1 MVDFLLELNSEEIP
15 ARFLVEEVKLREPFA
30 VMLENVGLPDAP
42 FVTFD
47 APRRIA
53 FLVRN
58 LEPTLPERS
67 EEIRGPKTTAPADV
81 VAKFQARYDN
91 AAFSVAETPK
101 GAFHIATLTTPP
113 IPLAQALAPAI
124 ADFIMTY
131 PWPKSMTWGDTTLRW
146 VRPLRRIVA
155 MLDDQVLPGGGF
167 LGHGDHPAGYVTDTT
182 GPRILAYSNL
192 SLGRLG
198 LNGAPDVSVTP
209 ATYQGILKENGII
222 VDNQDRLRKMNEWA
236 CSLCEK
242 NRVPVPKGFPMDP
255 TNILLDMHVSKLVD
269 YPAPFI
275 GRIDA
280 EFMHLP
286 APIIKTVMAVH
297 QKYFATE
304 HTDGALAP
312 YFVGVANRVDPNVP
326 QGIVQGNERVLR
338 ARLSDAAFFW
348 ETDLKQPLESYN
360 EHLKTRTF
368 HAGLAALGLDAT
380 VYGKVQRM
388 QALAPVVAGLVQG
401 VDLPKLL
408 RAVTLSKADLATGMV
423 GEFPE
428 LQGQVGSFYAHHQGE
443 DPDIVNALA
452 TQYRLEH
459 YSTQLS
465 SRFWGDFPLAT
476 ALALVDRLDSLLSFF
491 AAGEKTTGSKDP
503 YGLRRL
509 AYGIVGLVVGNP
521 HIPSFDVASVKN
533 NAMMHHYPEAQKS
546 FSESV
551 FQDVQAFLLDK
562 TITVLTENADIPLDI
577 IRTVAPQGTSVDL
590 ALLAIKAKA
599 LADFPHRE
607 TLQATIIRLKGLCG
621 DDTAPVDA
629 ALLRDPLEQ
638 QVYHDMQALPP
649 KTFPVTKES
658 ETLNLQALVSLSPSV
673 NAMLDALRIN
683 DPEYGTNR
691 RALVQGL
698 LGRYTAF

>member
-15 ARFLVEEVKLREPFA
+15 ARFLVEDVRRNVLFGDFLAKFGFA
-30 VMLENVGLPDAP
+30 DAS
-42 FVTFD
+42 FVSFD

-53 FLVRN
+53 MWVSDL
-58 LEPTLPERS
+58 PATLPPRS

-81 VAKFQARYDN
+81 VAKFREKYAD
-91 AAFSVAETPK
+91 ATFSVTETPK

-155 MLDDQVLPGGGF
+155 MLDDQVLPGGVF

-182 GPRILAYSNL
+182 GPRILPYSNL

-198 LNGAPDVSVTP
+198 LNGAPDVPVTP
-209 ATYQGILKENGII
+209 LTYQDALRQHGII
-222 VDNQDRLRKMNEWA
+222 ASSRERRHHMISLVVNQCKQHRGIMFSPDTYLFMEVNG
-236 CSLCEK
+236 LI
-242 NRVPVPKGFPMDP
+242 D
-255 TNILLDMHVSKLVD
+255 H
-269 YPAPFI
+269 PAPFI
-275 GRIDA
+275 GQIDA

-326 QGIVQGNERVLR
+326 QGIIQGNERVLR

-388 QALAPVVAGLVQG
+388 LALVPVVAGLVQG

-443 DPDIVNALA
+443 DAEIVNALA

-562 TITVLTENADIPLDI
+562 TITFLTENADIPLDI

-621 DDTAPVDA
+621 DDTAPVDE
-629 ALLRDPLEQ
+629 ALLKDPLEK
-638 QVYHDMQALPP
+638 QVYQGMQSLPP
-649 KTFPVTKES
+649 ITLPVTKEA
-658 ETLNLQALVSLSPSV
+658 ETLRLQALVSLSPSV

-691 RALVQGL
+691 RALVRAL
-698 LGRYTAF
+698 LGRYTSF

>member
-15 ARFLVEEVKLREPFA
+15 ARFLVEDVRRDVLFRDFLAKFGFAEDSLRS
-30 VMLENVGLPDAP
+30 LRS
-42 FVTFD
+42 FD

-53 FLVRN
+53 FWVSDL
-58 LEPTLPERS
+58 PATLPPRS

-81 VAKFQARYDN
+81 VAKFQERY
-91 AAFSVAETPK
+91 AAATFSIAETPK
-101 GAFHIATLTTPP
+101 GTFHIATVTTPP

-124 ADFIMTY
+124 TDFIMTY

-155 MLDDQVLPGGGF
+155 MVDDQVLPGGLF
-167 LGHGDHPAGYVTDTT
+167 LGHGNNQPQYVTDTT
-182 GPRILAYSNL
+182 GPRILPYSNL

-198 LNGAPDVSVTP
+198 LNGAPDVPVTP
-209 ATYQGILKENGII
+209 ATYQHALENQGILAYSSDRYSQMVQKIVDLCKENH
-222 VDNQDRLRKMNEWA
+222 
-236 CSLCEK
+236 
-242 NRVPVPKGFPMDP
+242 VPLPEGFPMDP
-255 TNILLDMHVSKLVD
+255 MDILLDIHVSKLVD

-297 QKYFATE
+297 QKYFATQ
-304 HTDGALAP
+304 HSDGALAP
-312 YFVGVANRVDPNVP
+312 YFVGVANRVDPDVP
-326 QGIVQGNERVLR
+326 QGIIHGNERVLR

-360 EHLKTRTF
+360 DHLKARTF

-388 QALAPVVAGLVQG
+388 LALAPVVAGLVRG
-401 VDLPKLL
+401 VDLTKLL
-408 RAVTLSKADLATGMV
+408 RAVSLSKADLATGMV

-443 DPDIVNALA
+443 DAEIVAALRA
-452 TQYRLEH
+452 QYL
-459 YSTQLS
+459 
-465 SRFWGDFPLAT
+465 WGDAFPNTEALSL

-509 AYGIVGLVVGNP
+509 AYGVVGLVLDNP

-533 NAMMHHYPEAQKS
+533 IAVTHHYPEAQKP

-562 TITVLTENADIPLDI
+562 TITFLTENADIPLDI
-577 IRTVAPQGTSVDL
+577 IRTVAPQDTSQGTSVDF

-599 LADFPHRE
+599 LADFQHRE
-607 TLQATIIRLKGLCG
+607 TLQATLIRLKGLGG
-621 DDTAPVDA
+621 DETSPVDE
-629 ALLRDPLEQ
+629 ALLNDPLEK
-638 QVYHDMQALPP
+638 QVYQGMQSLPPLALP
-649 KTFPVTKES
+649 VTPEK
-658 ETLNLQALVSLSPSV
+658 ETLRLHALVTLSQSV

-683 DPEYGTNR
+683 DPVYGVNR
-691 RALVQGL
+691 RALVRAL
-698 LGRYTAF
+698 LGRYTS

>member
-15 ARFLVEEVKLREPFA
+15 ARFLVEDSRRDVLFRDFLAKFGFA
-30 VMLENVGLPDAP
+30 DAS
-42 FVTFD
+42 FRSFD

-53 FLVRN
+53 FWVSGL
-58 LEPTLPERS
+58 PATLPPRS

-81 VAKFQARYDN
+81 VAKFQERY
-91 AAFSVAETPK
+91 ATATFSIAETPK
-101 GAFHIATLTTPP
+101 GTFHIATVTTPP

-155 MLDDQVLPGGGF
+155 MVDDQVLPGGLF
-167 LGHGDHPAGYVTDTT
+167 LGHGNHAPQYVTDTT
-182 GPRILAYSNL
+182 GPRILPYSNL

-198 LNGAPDVSVTP
+198 LNGAPDVPVTP
-209 ATYQGILKENGII
+209 LTYQHALENQGILAYSSDRYSQMVQKI
-222 VDNQDRLRKMNEWA
+222 VD
-236 CSLCEK
+236 LCKK
-242 NRVPVPKGFPMDP
+242 NHVPLPEGFPMDP
-255 TNILLDMHVSKLVD
+255 ADIFLDIHVSKLVD

-297 QKYFATE
+297 QKYFATQ
-304 HTDGALAP
+304 HSDGALAP
-312 YFVGVANRVDPNVP
+312 YFVGVANRVDPDVP
-326 QGIVQGNERVLR
+326 QGIIHGNERVLR

-360 EHLKTRTF
+360 DHLKTRTF
-368 HAGLAALGLDAT
+368 HAGLGALGLDAT

-388 QALAPVVAGLVQG
+388 LALAPVVAGLVQG

-408 RAVTLSKADLATGMV
+408 RAVSLSKADLATGMV

-443 DPDIVNALA
+443 DADIVAALRA
-452 TQYRLEH
+452 QYL
-459 YSTQLS
+459 
-465 SRFWGDFPLAT
+465 WGDAFPNTEALSL

-509 AYGIVGLVVGNP
+509 AYGIVGLVLDNP
-521 HIPSFDVASVKN
+521 HIPSFDVDSVKN
-533 NAMMHHYPEAQKS
+533 IAVTHYYPEAHKP

-562 TITVLTENADIPLDI
+562 TITFLTENADIPVEI
-577 IRTVAPQGTSVDL
+577 IRTVVPQDTSQGTSVDL

-607 TLQATIIRLKGLCG
+607 TLQATLIRLKGLGG
-621 DDTAPVDA
+621 DETSPVDE
-629 ALLRDPLEQ
+629 ALLNDPLEK
-638 QVYHDMQALPP
+638 QVYQGMQSLPPLALP
-649 KTFPVTKES
+649 VTPEK
-658 ETLNLQALVSLSPSV
+658 ETLRLSALVTLSQSV

-683 DPEYGTNR
+683 DPVYGVNR
-691 RALVQGL
+691 RALVRAL
-698 LGRYTAF
+698 LGRYTS

>member
-15 ARFLVEEVKLREPFA
+15 ARFLVEDVRRNVLFGDFLAKFGFA
-30 VMLENVGLPDAP
+30 DAS
-42 FVTFD
+42 FVSFD

-53 FLVRN
+53 FWVSDL
-58 LEPTLPERS
+58 PATLPPRS

-81 VAKFQARYDN
+81 VAKFREKYAD
-91 AAFSVAETPK
+91 ATFSVTETPK

-155 MLDDQVLPGGGF
+155 MLDDQVLPGGVF

-182 GPRILAYSNL
+182 GPRILPYSNL

-198 LNGAPDVSVTP
+198 LNGAPDVPVTP
-209 ATYQGILKENGII
+209 LTYQDALRQHGII
-222 VDNQDRLRKMNEWA
+222 ASSRERRHHMISLVVNQCKQHRGIMFSPDTYLFMEVNG
-236 CSLCEK
+236 LI
-242 NRVPVPKGFPMDP
+242 D
-255 TNILLDMHVSKLVD
+255 H
-269 YPAPFI
+269 PAPFI
-275 GRIDA
+275 GQIDA

-297 QKYFATE
+297 QKYFATQ
-304 HTDGALAP
+304 HGDGALAP
-312 YFVGVANRVDPNVP
+312 YFVGVANRVDPDVP

-388 QALAPVVAGLVQG
+388 LALAPVVAGLVQG

-562 TITVLTENADIPLDI
+562 TITFLTENADIPLDI

-621 DDTAPVDA
+621 DDTAPVDE
-629 ALLRDPLEQ
+629 ALLKDPLEK
-638 QVYHDMQALPP
+638 QVYQGMQSLPP
-649 KTFPVTKES
+649 ITLPVTKEA
-658 ETLNLQALVSLSPSV
+658 ETLRLQALVSLSPSV

-691 RALVQGL
+691 RALVRAL
-698 LGRYTAF
+698 LGRYTSF

>member
-15 ARFLVEEVKLREPFA
+15 ARFLVEDVRRDVLFRDFLAKFGFA
-30 VMLENVGLPDAP
+30 DAS
-42 FVTFD
+42 FRSFD
-47 APRRIA
+47 APRRIG
-53 FLVRN
+53 FLVSG
-58 LEPTLPERS
+58 LPATLPARS

-81 VAKFQARYDN
+81 VAKFQERY
-91 AAFSVAETPK
+91 ATATFSIAETPK
-101 GAFHIATLTTPP
+101 GTFHIATVTTPP

-155 MLDDQVLPGGGF
+155 MLDDQVLPGGLF
-167 LGHGDHPAGYVTDTT
+167 LGHGNHAPQYVTDTT
-182 GPRILAYSNL
+182 GPRILPYSNL

-198 LNGAPDVSVTP
+198 LNGAPDVQVTP
-209 ATYQGILKENGII
+209 ATYHHALENQGIL
-222 VDNQDRLRKMNEWA
+222 VYDRHNQMVQKIFK
-236 CSLCEK
+236 LCKK
-242 NRVPVPKGFPMDP
+242 NHVPLPEGFPTDPMD
-255 TNILLDMHVSKLVD
+255 ILLDIHVSKLID

-297 QKYFATE
+297 QKYFATQ
-304 HTDGALAP
+304 HSDGALAP
-312 YFVGVANRVDPNVP
+312 YFVGVANRVDPDVP
-326 QGIVQGNERVLR
+326 QGIIHGNERVLR

-360 EHLKTRTF
+360 DHLKTRTF
-368 HAGLAALGLDAT
+368 HAGLGALGLDAT

-388 QALAPVVAGLVQG
+388 LALAPVVAGLVQG

-408 RAVTLSKADLATGMV
+408 RAVSLSKADLATGMV

-443 DPDIVNALA
+443 DADIVAALRA
-452 TQYRLEH
+452 QYL
-459 YSTQLS
+459 
-465 SRFWGDFPLAT
+465 WGDAFPNTEALSL

-509 AYGIVGLVVGNP
+509 AYGIVGLVLDNP

-533 NAMMHHYPEAQKS
+533 IAVTHYYPEAHKP

-562 TITVLTENADIPLDI
+562 TITFLTENADIPLDI
-577 IRTVAPQGTSVDL
+577 IRTVAPQDTSQGTSVDL

-607 TLQATIIRLKGLCG
+607 TLQATIIRLKGLGG
-621 DDTAPVDA
+621 DETSPVDE
-629 ALLRDPLEQ
+629 ALLNDPLEK
-638 QVYHDMQALPP
+638 QVYQGMQSLPPLALP
-649 KTFPVTKES
+649 VTPEK
-658 ETLNLQALVSLSPSV
+658 ETLRLSALVTLSQSV

-683 DPEYGTNR
+683 DPVYGVNR
-691 RALVQGL
+691 RALVRAL
-698 LGRYTAF
+698 LGRYTS

>member
-15 ARFLVEEVKLREPFA
+15 ARFILLGFEKYSESFTHWLEKAGIPFDK
-30 VMLENVGLPDAP
+30 EKIT
-42 FVTFD
+42 TFS

-53 FLVRN
+53 FLVSD
-58 LEPTLPERS
+58 LPATLPPRS

-81 VAKFQARYDN
+81 VAKFREKYAD
-91 AAFSVAETPK
+91 ATFSVTETPK

-155 MLDDQVLPGGGF
+155 MLDDQVLPGGLF

-182 GPRILAYSNL
+182 GPRILPYSNL

-198 LNGAPDVSVTP
+198 LNGAPDVPVTP
-209 ATYQGILKENGII
+209 LTYQDALRQHGII
-222 VDNQDRLRKMNEWA
+222 ASSSERNRDMISLVVNQCKQHRGIMFSPDTYLSMEVNG
-236 CSLCEK
+236 LI
-242 NRVPVPKGFPMDP
+242 D
-255 TNILLDMHVSKLVD
+255 H
-269 YPAPFI
+269 PAPFI
-275 GRIDA
+275 GQIDA

-312 YFVGVANRVDPNVP
+312 YFVGVANRVDPHVP
-326 QGIVQGNERVLR
+326 QVIIQGNERVLR

-388 QALAPVVAGLVQG
+388 LALAPVVAGLVQG

-428 LQGQVGSFYAHHQGE
+428 LQGQVGSFYAQHQGE
-443 DPDIVNALA
+443 DAEIVNALA

-521 HIPSFDVASVKN
+521 HIPSFDVAAVKTIAVN
-533 NAMMHHYPEAQKS
+533 HHYPESQKP
-546 FSESV
+546 FADAI

-562 TITVLTENADIPLDI
+562 TITFLTENADVPLEI
-577 IRTVAPQGTSVDL
+577 IRTIIPQDAPVDL

-599 LADFPHRE
+599 LAAFPHRE
-607 TLQATIIRLKGLCG
+607 TLQATITRLKGLCG

-638 QVYHDMQALPP
+638 QVYQGMQALPP

-658 ETLNLQALVSLSPSV
+658 ETVNLQALVMSLSPSV

-691 RALVQGL
+691 RALVRAL

>member
-15 ARFLVEEVKLREPFA
+15 ARFLVEDVRRDVLFRDFLVKFGFS
-30 VMLENVGLPDAP
+30 VDSSDASR
-42 FVTFD
+42 VSLVSFD

-53 FLVRN
+53 FWVSDL
-58 LEPTLPERS
+58 PATLPPRS

-81 VAKFQARYDN
+81 VAKFREKYAD
-91 AAFSVAETPK
+91 ATFSITETPK

-155 MLDDQVLPGGGF
+155 MLDDQVLPGGVF

-182 GPRILAYSNL
+182 GPRILPYSNL

-198 LNGAPDVSVTP
+198 LNGAPDVPVTP
-209 ATYQGILKENGII
+209 LTYQDALRQHGII
-222 VDNQDRLRKMNEWA
+222 ASNDERHRVMISLVVDQCKPHRGVMFSSDLYL
-236 CSLCEK
+236 SLEI
-242 NRVPVPKGFPMDP
+242 NGLID
-255 TNILLDMHVSKLVD
+255 H
-269 YPAPFI
+269 PAPFI
-275 GRIDA
+275 GQIDA

-326 QGIVQGNERVLR
+326 QGIIQGNERVLR

-388 QALAPVVAGLVQG
+388 QALAPVVAPLVQG

-428 LQGQVGSFYAHHQGE
+428 LQGQVGSFYAQHQGE
-443 DPDIVNALA
+443 DAEIVAALRA
-452 TQYRLEH
+452 QYL
-459 YSTQLS
+459 
-465 SRFWGDFPLAT
+465 WGDAFSNTEALSL

-533 NAMMHHYPEAQKS
+533 TATMHHYPEAQKS

-562 TITVLTENADIPLDI
+562 TITFLTENADIPLDI

-621 DDTAPVDA
+621 DDTAPVDE
-629 ALLRDPLEQ
+629 ALLKDPLEK
-638 QVYHDMQALPP
+638 QVYQGMQSLPP
-649 KTFPVTKES
+649 ITLPVTKEA
-658 ETLNLQALVSLSPSV
+658 ETLRLQALVSLSPSV

-683 DPEYGTNR
+683 DPEYGVNR
-691 RALVQGL
+691 RALVRAL
-698 LGRYTAF
+698 LGRYTSF

>member
-15 ARFLVEEVKLREPFA
+15 ARFLVEEVKLRESFA
-30 VMLENVGLPDAP
+30 AMLAKMGLPDDR
-42 FVTFD
+42 FLTFD

-53 FLVRN
+53 FWVSGL
-58 LEPTLPERS
+58 PATLPPRS

-81 VAKFQARYDN
+81 VAKFQERY
-91 AAFSVAETPK
+91 AAATFSIAETPK
-101 GAFHIATLTTPP
+101 GTFHIATVTTPP

-124 ADFIMTY
+124 TDFIMTY

-155 MLDDQVLPGGGF
+155 MLDDQVLPGGLF
-167 LGHGDHPAGYVTDTT
+167 LGHGNHAPQYVTDTT
-182 GPRILAYSNL
+182 GPRILPYSNL

-198 LNGAPDVSVTP
+198 LNGAPDVQVTP
-209 ATYQGILKENGII
+209 ATYQHALENQGILVYDRHNQMVQKIFKLCKENH
-222 VDNQDRLRKMNEWA
+222 
-236 CSLCEK
+236 
-242 NRVPVPKGFPMDP
+242 VPLPEGFPMDP
-255 TNILLDMHVSKLVD
+255 MDILLDIHVSKLVD

-297 QKYFATE
+297 QKYFATQ
-304 HTDGALAP
+304 HSDGALAP
-312 YFVGVANRVDPNVP
+312 YFVGVANRVDPDVP
-326 QGIVQGNERVLR
+326 QGIIHGNERVLR

-360 EHLKTRTF
+360 DHLKTRTF

-388 QALAPVVAGLVQG
+388 LALAPVVAGLVQG

-408 RAVTLSKADLATGMV
+408 RAVSLSKADLATGMV

-443 DPDIVNALA
+443 DADIVAALRA
-452 TQYRLEH
+452 QYL
-459 YSTQLS
+459 
-465 SRFWGDFPLAT
+465 WGDAFPNTEALSL

-509 AYGIVGLVVGNP
+509 AYGIVGLVLDNP
-521 HIPSFDVASVKN
+521 HIPSFDVDSVKN
-533 NAMMHHYPEAQKS
+533 IAVTHYYPEAHKP

-562 TITVLTENADIPLDI
+562 TITFLTENADIPLEI
-577 IRTVAPQGTSVDL
+577 IRTVVPQDTSQGTSVDL

-607 TLQATIIRLKGLCG
+607 TLQATIIRLKGLGG
-621 DDTAPVDA
+621 DETSPVDE
-629 ALLRDPLEQ
+629 ALLNDPLEK
-638 QVYHDMQALPP
+638 QVYQGMQSLPPLALP
-649 KTFPVTKES
+649 VTPEK
-658 ETLNLQALVSLSPSV
+658 ETLRLSALVTLSQSV

-683 DPEYGTNR
+683 DPVYGVNR
-691 RALVQGL
+691 RALVRAL
-698 LGRYTAF
+698 LGRYTS

>member
-15 ARFLVEEVKLREPFA
+15 ARFLVEDVRRDVLFRDFLA
-30 VMLENVGLPDAP
+30 NFGFSDAS
-42 FVTFD
+42 FVSFD

-53 FLVRN
+53 FWVSDL
-58 LEPTLPERS
+58 PATLPPRS

-81 VAKFQARYDN
+81 VAKFREKYADGT
-91 AAFSVAETPK
+91 FSVTETPK

-155 MLDDQVLPGGGF
+155 MLDDQVLPGGLF
-167 LGHGDHPAGYVTDTT
+167 LGHGDHPAGYVTDAT
-182 GPRILAYSNL
+182 GPRILPYSNL

-198 LNGAPDVSVTP
+198 LNGAPDVPVTP
-209 ATYQGILKENGII
+209 LTYRHVLENQGVLVEDRHNQMVQKI
-222 VDNQDRLRKMNEWA
+222 VA
-236 CSLCEK
+236 LCQK
-242 NRVPVPKGFPMDP
+242 NHVPLPEGFPMDP
-255 TNILLDMHVSKLVD
+255 TNILLDIHVSKLVD

-280 EFMHLP
+280 DFMHLP

-297 QKYFATE
+297 QKYFATQDG
-304 HTDGALAP
+304 DGALAP
-312 YFVGVANRVDPNVP
+312 YFVGVANRVDPDVP

-388 QALAPVVAGLVQG
+388 QALAPVVAGLVRG

-408 RAVTLSKADLATGMV
+408 RAVSLSKADLATGMV

-428 LQGQVGSFYAHHQGE
+428 LQGQVGSFYAQHQGE
-443 DPDIVNALA
+443 DAEIVAALRA
-452 TQYRLEH
+452 QYL
-459 YSTQLS
+459 
-465 SRFWGDFPLAT
+465 WGDAFSNTEALSL

-509 AYGIVGLVVGNP
+509 AYGIVGLVVGNR
-521 HIPSFDVASVKN
+521 HISSFDVASVKN
-533 NAMMHHYPEAQKS
+533 IAVTHHYPEAHKP
-546 FSESV
+546 FSDAV

-562 TITVLTENADIPLDI
+562 TITFLTENADIPLDI
-577 IRTVAPQGTSVDL
+577 IRTVAPQGASVDL

-621 DDTAPVDA
+621 DDTAPVDE
-629 ALLRDPLEQ
+629 ALLKDPLEK
-638 QVYHDMQALPP
+638 QVYQGMQSLPP
-649 KTFPVTKES
+649 ITLPVTKEA
-658 ETLNLQALVSLSPSV
+658 ETLRLQALVSLSPSV

-683 DPEYGTNR
+683 DPEYGVNR
-691 RALVQGL
+691 RALVRAL
-698 LGRYTAF
+698 LGRYTSF

>member
-15 ARFLVEEVKLREPFA
+15 ARFLVEDSRRDVLFRDFLAKFGFGEASFRS
-30 VMLENVGLPDAP
+30 
-42 FVTFD
+42 FD
-47 APRRIA
+47 APRRIG
-53 FLVRN
+53 FLVSG
-58 LEPTLPERS
+58 LLATLPGRS

-81 VAKFQARYDN
+81 VAKFQERY
-91 AAFSVAETPK
+91 ATATFSIAETPK
-101 GAFHIATLTTPP
+101 GTFHIATVTTPP

-155 MLDDQVLPGGGF
+155 MVDDQVLPGGLF
-167 LGHGDHPAGYVTDTT
+167 LGHGNHAPQYVTDTT
-182 GPRILAYSNL
+182 GPRILPYSNL

-198 LNGAPDVSVTP
+198 LNGAPDVPVTP
-209 ATYQGILKENGII
+209 LTYQDILRQHGIVASNDERHRVMISLV
-222 VDNQDRLRKMNEWA
+222 VDQCKQHRGVMFSSDIYL
-236 CSLCEK
+236 SLE
-242 NRVPVPKGFPMDP
+242 VTGLID
-255 TNILLDMHVSKLVD
+255 H
-269 YPAPFI
+269 PAPFI

-297 QKYFATE
+297 QKYFATQ
-304 HTDGALAP
+304 HSDGALAP

-326 QGIVQGNERVLR
+326 QGIIHGNERVLR

-360 EHLKTRTF
+360 DHLKTRTF
-368 HAGLAALGLDAT
+368 HAGLGALGLDAT

-388 QALAPVVAGLVQG
+388 LALAPVVAGLVQG

-408 RAVTLSKADLATGMV
+408 RAVSLSKADLATGMV

-443 DPDIVNALA
+443 DAEIVAALRA
-452 TQYRLEH
+452 QYL
-459 YSTQLS
+459 
-465 SRFWGDFPLAT
+465 WGDAFPNTEALSL

-509 AYGIVGLVVGNP
+509 AYGIVGLVLDNP

-533 NAMMHHYPEAQKS
+533 IAVTHYYPEAHKP

-562 TITVLTENADIPLDI
+562 TITFLTENADIPLDI
-577 IRTVAPQGTSVDL
+577 IRTVVPQDTSQGTSVDL

-607 TLQATIIRLKGLCG
+607 TLQATIIRLKGLGG
-621 DDTAPVDA
+621 DETSPVDE
-629 ALLRDPLEQ
+629 ALLNDPLEK
-638 QVYHDMQALPP
+638 QVYQGMQSLPPLALP
-649 KTFPVTKES
+649 VTPEK
-658 ETLNLQALVSLSPSV
+658 ETLRLHALVTLSQSV

-683 DPEYGTNR
+683 DPVYGVNR
-691 RALVQGL
+691 RALVRAL
-698 LGRYTAF
+698 LGRYTS

>member
-15 ARFLVEEVKLREPFA
+15 ARFLVEDVRRDVLFRDFLAKFGFA
-30 VMLENVGLPDAP
+30 DAS
-42 FVTFD
+42 FRSFD

-53 FLVRN
+53 FWVSGL
-58 LEPTLPERS
+58 PATLPPRS

-81 VAKFQARYDN
+81 VAKFQERY
-91 AAFSVAETPK
+91 AAATFSIAETPK
-101 GAFHIATLTTPP
+101 GTFHIATVTTPP

-155 MLDDQVLPGGGF
+155 MVDDQVLPGGLF
-167 LGHGDHPAGYVTDTT
+167 LGYGNHAPQYVTDTT
-182 GPRILAYSNL
+182 GPRILPYSNL

-198 LNGAPDVSVTP
+198 LNGAPDVQVTP
-209 ATYQGILKENGII
+209 ATYQHALHQHGII
-222 VDNQDRLRKMNEWA
+222 ASSGERHRLMM
-236 CSLCEK
+236 SLVRDQCK
-242 NRVPVPKGFPMDP
+242 KHKDVTFFPDLYLSLEV
-255 TNILLDMHVSKLVD
+255 NGLIDH
-269 YPAPFI
+269 PAPFI

-297 QKYFATE
+297 QKYFATQ
-304 HTDGALAP
+304 HSDGALAP
-312 YFVGVANRVDPNVP
+312 YFVGVANRVDPDVP
-326 QGIVQGNERVLR
+326 QGIIHGNERVLR

-360 EHLKTRTF
+360 DHLKARTF

-388 QALAPVVAGLVQG
+388 LALAPVVAGLVRG

-408 RAVTLSKADLATGMV
+408 RAVSLSKADLATGMV

-428 LQGQVGSFYAHHQGE
+428 LQGYVGSFYAQHQGE

-509 AYGIVGLVVGNP
+509 AYGIVGLVLDNP

-533 NAMMHHYPEAQKS
+533 IAVTHHYPEAHKP

-562 TITVLTENADIPLDI
+562 TITFLTENADIPVEI
-577 IRTVAPQGTSVDL
+577 IRTVVPQDTSQGTSVDL

-607 TLQATIIRLKGLCG
+607 TLQATIIRLKGLGG
-621 DDTAPVDA
+621 DETSPVDE
-629 ALLRDPLEQ
+629 ALLNDPLEK
-638 QVYHDMQALPP
+638 QVYQGIQSLPPLALP
-649 KTFPVTKES
+649 VTPEK
-658 ETLNLQALVSLSPSV
+658 ETLRLSALVTLSQSV

-683 DPEYGTNR
+683 DPVYGVNR
-691 RALVQGL
+691 RALVRAL
-698 LGRYTAF
+698 LGRYTS

>member
-30 VMLENVGLPDAP
+30 AMLEKVGLPDAP

-81 VAKFQARYDN
+81 VAKFREKYAD
-91 AAFSVAETPK
+91 AVFSITETPK

-155 MLDDQVLPGGGF
+155 MLDDQVLPGGVF
-167 LGHGDHPAGYVTDTT
+167 LGHGDHPPGYVTDTT
-182 GPRILAYSNL
+182 GPRILPYSNL

-198 LNGAPDVSVTP
+198 LNGAPDVPVTP

-222 VDNQDRLRKMNEWA
+222 VDNQERLSRMSKMA
-236 CSLCEK
+236 RSLCEK

-269 YPAPFI
+269 YSAPFI

-280 EFMHLP
+280 DFMHLP

-297 QKYFATE
+297 QKYFATQ
-304 HTDGALAP
+304 HGDGALAP

-326 QGIVQGNERVLR
+326 QGIIDGNERVLR

-428 LQGQVGSFYAHHQGE
+428 LQGQVGSFYAQHQGE
-443 DPDIVNALA
+443 DATIVAALRA
-452 TQYRLEH
+452 QYL
-459 YSTQLS
+459 
-465 SRFWGDFPLAT
+465 WGDAFPNTEALSL

-533 NAMMHHYPEAQKS
+533 NAMMHHYPESQKP
-546 FSESV
+546 FADAI

-562 TITVLTENADIPLDI
+562 TITFLTENADIPLDI

-599 LADFPHRE
+599 LAAFPHRE

-621 DDTAPVDA
+621 DDTAPVDE
-629 ALLRDPLEQ
+629 ALLKDPLEQ
-638 QVYHDMQALPP
+638 QVYQGMQSLPP
-649 KTFPVTKES
+649 KTFPVTQEA

-691 RALVQGL
+691 RALVRAL
-698 LGRYTAF
+698 LGRYTSF

>member
-15 ARFLVEEVKLREPFA
+15 ARFLVEEIKLREPFA
-30 VMLENVGLPDAP
+30 AMLAKIGLSDDR
-42 FVTFD
+42 FLTFD
-47 APRRIA
+47 APRRIG
-53 FLVRN
+53 FLVSG
-58 LEPTLPERS
+58 LDATLPARS

-81 VAKFQARYDN
+81 VAKFQERY
-91 AAFSVAETPK
+91 AAAKFSIAETPK
-101 GAFHIATLTTPP
+101 GTFHIATVTTPP

-131 PWPKSMTWGDTTLRW
+131 PWPKSMTWGDTMLRW

-155 MLDDQVLPGGGF
+155 MVDDQVLPGGLF
-167 LGHGDHPAGYVTDTT
+167 LGHGNHAPQYVTDTT
-182 GPRILAYSNL
+182 GPRILPYSNL

-198 LNGAPDVSVTP
+198 LNGAPDVPVTP
-209 ATYQGILKENGII
+209 LTYQGILKENGII

-255 TNILLDMHVSKLVD
+255 MDILLDMHVSKLVD

-297 QKYFATE
+297 QKYFATQ
-304 HTDGALAP
+304 HSDGALAP
-312 YFVGVANRVDPNVP
+312 YFVGVANRVDPDVP
-326 QGIVQGNERVLR
+326 QGIIHGNERVLR

-348 ETDLKQPLESYN
+348 ETDLKQPLASYN
-360 EHLKTRTF
+360 DHLKTRTF
-368 HAGLAALGLDAT
+368 HAGLGALGLDAT

-388 QALAPVVAGLVQG
+388 LALAPVVAGLVRG

-408 RAVTLSKADLATGMV
+408 RAVSLSKADLATGMV

-443 DPDIVNALA
+443 DADIVAALRA
-452 TQYRLEH
+452 QYL
-459 YSTQLS
+459 
-465 SRFWGDFPLAT
+465 WGDAFPNTEALSL

-509 AYGIVGLVVGNP
+509 AYGIVGLVLDNP
-521 HIPSFDVASVKN
+521 HIPSFDVDSVKN
-533 NAMMHHYPEAQKS
+533 IAVTHYYPEAHKP

-562 TITVLTENADIPLDI
+562 TITFLTENADIPLEI
-577 IRTVAPQGTSVDL
+577 IRTVVPQDTSQGTSMDL

-607 TLQATIIRLKGLCG
+607 TLQATIIRLKGLGG
-621 DDTAPVDA
+621 DETSPVDE
-629 ALLRDPLEQ
+629 ALLNDPLEK
-638 QVYHDMQALPP
+638 QVYQGMQSLPPLALP
-649 KTFPVTKES
+649 VTPEK
-658 ETLNLQALVSLSPSV
+658 ETLRLHALVTLSQSV

-683 DPEYGTNR
+683 DPVYGVNR
-691 RALVQGL
+691 RALVRAL
-698 LGRYTAF
+698 LGRYTS

>member
-30 VMLENVGLPDAP
+30 AMLEKVGLPDAP

-58 LEPTLPERS
+58 LEPTLPARS

-81 VAKFQARYDN
+81 VAKFREKYAD
-91 AAFSVAETPK
+91 ATFSVTETPK

-155 MLDDQVLPGGGF
+155 MLDDQVLPGGVF

-182 GPRILAYSNL
+182 GPRILPYSNL

-198 LNGAPDVSVTP
+198 LNGAPDVPVTP
-209 ATYQGILKENGII
+209 LTYQHALENQGVLVEGRHNQMVQKI
-222 VDNQDRLRKMNEWA
+222 VA
-236 CSLCEK
+236 LCKK
-242 NRVPVPKGFPMDP
+242 NNVPLPEGFPMDP
-255 TNILLDMHVSKLVD
+255 TNILLDIHVSKLVD

-280 EFMHLP
+280 DFMHLP

-297 QKYFATE
+297 QKYFATQ
-304 HTDGALAP
+304 HADGALAP
-312 YFVGVANRVDPNVP
+312 YFVGVANRLDPNVP
-326 QGIVQGNERVLR
+326 QGIIDGNERVLR

-388 QALAPVVAGLVQG
+388 LALVPVVAGLVQG

-509 AYGIVGLVVGNP
+509 AYGIVGLVVDNP

-562 TITVLTENADIPLDI
+562 TITFLTENADIPLDI

-599 LADFPHRE
+599 LAAFPHRE

-621 DDTAPVDA
+621 EDTAPVDE
-629 ALLRDPLEQ
+629 ALLKDPLEK
-638 QVYHDMQALPP
+638 QVYQGMQSLPP
-649 KTFPVTKES
+649 VTLPVTKEA
-658 ETLNLQALVSLSPSV
+658 ETLRLQALVSLSPSV

-691 RALVQGL
+691 RALVRAL
-698 LGRYTAF
+698 LGRYTSF

>member
-15 ARFLVEEVKLREPFA
+15 ARFLVEDSRRDVLFREFLAKFGFA
-30 VMLENVGLPDAP
+30 DAS
-42 FVTFD
+42 FRSFD

-53 FLVRN
+53 FWVSGL
-58 LEPTLPERS
+58 PATLPPRS

-81 VAKFQARYDN
+81 VAKFQERY
-91 AAFSVAETPK
+91 AAATFSIAETPK
-101 GAFHIATLTTPP
+101 GTFHIATVTTPP

-155 MLDDQVLPGGGF
+155 MVDDQVLPGGLF
-167 LGHGDHPAGYVTDTT
+167 LGHGNHAPQYVTDTT
-182 GPRILAYSNL
+182 GPRILPYSNL

-198 LNGAPDVSVTP
+198 LSGAPDVPVTP
-209 ATYQGILKENGII
+209 TTYQHALRQHGII
-222 VDNQDRLRKMNEWA
+222 ASREERRNAIATMEAIETLRLENAITISGFQKWELVNE
-236 CSLCEK
+236 
-242 NRVPVPKGFPMDP
+242 VTG
-255 TNILLDMHVSKLVD
+255 LVD
-269 YPAPFI
+269 TPAPFI
-275 GRIDA
+275 GQIDA
-280 EFMHLP
+280 DFMHLP
-286 APIIKTVMAVH
+286 PHIIKTVMAVH
-297 QKYFATE
+297 QKYFATQ
-304 HTDGALAP
+304 HSDRALAP
-312 YFVGVANRVDPNVP
+312 YFVGVANRVDPDVP
-326 QGIVQGNERVLR
+326 QGIIHGNERVLR

-360 EHLKTRTF
+360 DHLKARTF
-368 HAGLAALGLDAT
+368 HAGLGALGLDAT

-388 QALAPVVAGLVQG
+388 LALAPVVAGLVQG

-408 RAVTLSKADLATGMV
+408 RAVSLSKADLATGMV

-428 LQGQVGSFYAHHQGE
+428 LQGYVGSFYAETQRE
-443 DPDIVNALA
+443 DSDVVRAIA
-452 TQYRLEH
+452 TQY
-459 YSTQLS
+459 QLGKALDAGFF
-465 SRFWGDFPLAT
+465 RDNPMAA
-476 ALALVDRLDSLLSFF
+476 ALALVDHLDSLLSFF

-509 AYGIVGLVVGNP
+509 AYGIVGLVLDNP

-533 NAMMHHYPEAQKS
+533 IAVTHHYPEAHKP

-562 TITVLTENADIPLDI
+562 TITFLTENADIPLDI
-577 IRTVAPQGTSVDL
+577 IRTVVPQGTSVDL

-607 TLQATIIRLKGLCG
+607 TLQATLIRLKGLGG
-621 DDTAPVDA
+621 DETSPVDE
-629 ALLRDPLEQ
+629 ALLNDPLEK
-638 QVYHDMQALPP
+638 QVYQGMQSLPPLALP
-649 KTFPVTKES
+649 VTPEK
-658 ETLNLQALVSLSPSV
+658 ETLRLHALVTLSQSV

-683 DPEYGTNR
+683 DPVYGVNR
-691 RALVQGL
+691 RALVRAL
-698 LGRYTAF
+698 LGRYTS

>member
-15 ARFLVEEVKLREPFA
+15 ARFLVEDVRRNVLFGDFLAKFGFA
-30 VMLENVGLPDAP
+30 DAS
-42 FVTFD
+42 FVSFD

-53 FLVRN
+53 FWVSDL
-58 LEPTLPERS
+58 PATLPPRS

-81 VAKFQARYDN
+81 VAKFREKYAD
-91 AAFSVAETPK
+91 AVFSVTETPK

-155 MLDDQVLPGGGF
+155 MLDDQVLPGGLF

-182 GPRILAYSNL
+182 GPRILPYSNL

-198 LNGAPDVSVTP
+198 LNGAPDVPVTP
-209 ATYQGILKENGII
+209 LTYQDALRQHGII
-222 VDNQDRLRKMNEWA
+222 ASSRERRHHMISLVVNQCKQHRGIMFSPDTYLFMEVNG
-236 CSLCEK
+236 LI
-242 NRVPVPKGFPMDP
+242 D
-255 TNILLDMHVSKLVD
+255 H
-269 YPAPFI
+269 PAPFI
-275 GRIDA
+275 GQIDA

-297 QKYFATE
+297 QKYFATQ
-304 HTDGALAP
+304 HGDGALAP
-312 YFVGVANRVDPNVP
+312 YFVGVANRVDPDVP

-388 QALAPVVAGLVQG
+388 LALAPVVAGLVQG

-562 TITVLTENADIPLDI
+562 TITFLTENADIPLDI

-621 DDTAPVDA
+621 DDTAPVDE
-629 ALLRDPLEQ
+629 ALLKDPLEK
-638 QVYHDMQALPP
+638 QVYQGMQSLPP
-649 KTFPVTKES
+649 ITLPVTKEA
-658 ETLNLQALVSLSPSV
+658 ETLRLQALVSLSPSV

-691 RALVQGL
+691 RALVRAL
-698 LGRYTAF
+698 LGRYTSF

>member
-15 ARFLVEEVKLREPFA
+15 ARFLVEDSRRDVLFRDFLAKFGFA
-30 VMLENVGLPDAP
+30 DAS
-42 FVTFD
+42 FRSFD

-53 FLVRN
+53 FWVSGL
-58 LEPTLPERS
+58 PATLPPRS

-81 VAKFQARYDN
+81 VAKFQERY
-91 AAFSVAETPK
+91 ATATFSIAETPK
-101 GAFHIATLTTPP
+101 GTFHIATVTTPP

-155 MLDDQVLPGGGF
+155 MVDDQVLPGGLF
-167 LGHGDHPAGYVTDTT
+167 LGHGNHAPQYVTDTT
-182 GPRILAYSNL
+182 GPRILPYSNL

-198 LNGAPDVSVTP
+198 LNGAPDVPVTP
-209 ATYQGILKENGII
+209 LTYQDILRQHGIVASNDERHRVMISLVVDQCKQHRGIMFSSDLYLSFEINGLI
-222 VDNQDRLRKMNEWA
+222 D
-236 CSLCEK
+236 
-242 NRVPVPKGFPMDP
+242 
-255 TNILLDMHVSKLVD
+255 H
-269 YPAPFI
+269 PAPFI

-297 QKYFATE
+297 QKYFATQ
-304 HTDGALAP
+304 HSDGALAP

-326 QGIVQGNERVLR
+326 QGIIHGNERVLR

-360 EHLKTRTF
+360 DHLKTRTF

-388 QALAPVVAGLVQG
+388 LALAPVVAGLVQG

-408 RAVTLSKADLATGMV
+408 RAVSLSKADLATGMV

-428 LQGQVGSFYAHHQGE
+428 LQGQVGSFYAQHQGE

-509 AYGIVGLVVGNP
+509 AYGIVGLVLDNP

-533 NAMMHHYPEAQKS
+533 IAVTHHYPEAQKP
-546 FSESV
+546 FSDAV

-562 TITVLTENADIPLDI
+562 TITFLTENADIPLDI
-577 IRTVAPQGTSVDL
+577 IRTVAPQDTSQGTSVDL

-607 TLQATIIRLKGLCG
+607 TLQATIIRLKGLGG
-621 DDTAPVDA
+621 DETSPVDE
-629 ALLRDPLEQ
+629 ALLNDPLEK
-638 QVYHDMQALPP
+638 QVYQGMQFLPP
-649 KTFPVTKES
+649 LASPVTPEK
-658 ETLNLQALVSLSPSV
+658 ETLRLSALVTLSQSV

-683 DPEYGTNR
+683 DPVYGVNR
-691 RALVQGL
+691 RALVRAL
-698 LGRYTAF
+698 LGRYTS

>member
-15 ARFLVEEVKLREPFA
+15 ARFLVEEIKLREPFA
-30 VMLENVGLPDAP
+30 AMLAKIGLSDDR
-42 FVTFD
+42 FLTFD
-47 APRRIA
+47 APRRIG
-53 FLVRN
+53 FLVSG
-58 LEPTLPERS
+58 LDATLPARS

-81 VAKFQARYDN
+81 VAKFQERY
-91 AAFSVAETPK
+91 AAATFSIAETPK
-101 GAFHIATLTTPP
+101 GTFHIATVTTPP

-155 MLDDQVLPGGGF
+155 MVDDQVLPGGLF
-167 LGHGDHPAGYVTDTT
+167 LGHGNNQPQYVTDTT
-182 GPRILAYSNL
+182 GPRILPYSNL

-198 LNGAPDVSVTP
+198 LNGAPDVPVTP
-209 ATYQGILKENGII
+209 LTYQGILKENGII

-255 TNILLDMHVSKLVD
+255 MDILLDMHVSKLVD

-297 QKYFATE
+297 QKYFATQ
-304 HTDGALAP
+304 HSDGALAP
-312 YFVGVANRVDPNVP
+312 YFVGVANRVDPDVP
-326 QGIVQGNERVLR
+326 QGIIHGNERVLR

-360 EHLKTRTF
+360 DHLKTRTF
-368 HAGLAALGLDAT
+368 HAGLGALGLDAT

-388 QALAPVVAGLVQG
+388 LALAPVVAGLVQE

-408 RAVTLSKADLATGMV
+408 RAVSLSKADLATGMV

-428 LQGQVGSFYAHHQGE
+428 VQGQVGSFYAHHQGE
-443 DPDIVNALA
+443 DADIVAALRA
-452 TQYRLEH
+452 QYL
-459 YSTQLS
+459 
-465 SRFWGDFPLAT
+465 WGDAFPNTEALSLAF
-476 ALALVDRLDSLLSFF
+476 ALVDRLDSLLSFF

-509 AYGIVGLVVGNP
+509 AYGIVGLVLDNP
-521 HIPSFDVASVKN
+521 HIPSFDVDSVKN
-533 NAMMHHYPEAQKS
+533 IAVTHHYPEAHKP

-562 TITVLTENADIPLDI
+562 TITFLTENADIPLEI
-577 IRTVAPQGTSVDL
+577 IRTVVPQDTSQGTSVDL

-607 TLQATIIRLKGLCG
+607 TLQATIIRLKGLGG
-621 DDTAPVDA
+621 DETSPVDE
-629 ALLRDPLEQ
+629 ALLNDPLEK
-638 QVYHDMQALPP
+638 QVYQGMQSLPLLALP
-649 KTFPVTKES
+649 VTPEK
-658 ETLNLQALVSLSPSV
+658 ETLRLSALVTLSQSV

-683 DPEYGTNR
+683 DPVYGVNR
-691 RALVQGL
+691 RALVRAL
-698 LGRYTAF
+698 LGRYTS

>member
-15 ARFLVEEVKLREPFA
+15 ARFLVEEIKLREPFA
-30 VMLENVGLPDAP
+30 AMLAKIGLSDDR
-42 FVTFD
+42 FLTFD
-47 APRRIA
+47 APRRIG
-53 FLVRN
+53 FLVSG
-58 LEPTLPERS
+58 LDATLPARS

-81 VAKFQARYDN
+81 VAKFQERY
-91 AAFSVAETPK
+91 ATATFSIAETPK
-101 GAFHIATLTTPP
+101 GTFHIATVTTPP

-155 MLDDQVLPGGGF
+155 MLDDQVLPGGLF
-167 LGHGDHPAGYVTDTT
+167 LGHGNNQPQYVTDTT
-182 GPRILAYSNL
+182 GPRILPYSNL

-198 LNGAPDVSVTP
+198 LNGAPDVPVTP
-209 ATYQGILKENGII
+209 LTYQDILRQHGIVASNDERHRVMISLVVDQCKQHRGVMFSSDLYLSFEINGLI
-222 VDNQDRLRKMNEWA
+222 D
-236 CSLCEK
+236 
-242 NRVPVPKGFPMDP
+242 
-255 TNILLDMHVSKLVD
+255 H
-269 YPAPFI
+269 PAPFI

-297 QKYFATE
+297 QKYFATQ
-304 HTDGALAP
+304 HSDGALAP
-312 YFVGVANRVDPNVP
+312 YFVGVANRVDPDVP
-326 QGIVQGNERVLR
+326 QGIIHGNERVLR

-360 EHLKTRTF
+360 DHLKTRTF

-388 QALAPVVAGLVQG
+388 LALAPVVAGLVQG

-408 RAVTLSKADLATGMV
+408 RAVSLSKADLATGMV

-509 AYGIVGLVVGNP
+509 AYGIVGLVLDNP

-533 NAMMHHYPEAQKS
+533 IAVTHHYPEAHKP

-562 TITVLTENADIPLDI
+562 TITFLTENADIPVEI
-577 IRTVAPQGTSVDL
+577 IRTVAPQDTSVDL

-607 TLQATIIRLKGLCG
+607 TLQATLIRLKGLGG
-621 DDTAPVDA
+621 DETSPVDE
-629 ALLRDPLEQ
+629 ALLNDPLEK
-638 QVYHDMQALPP
+638 QVYQGMQSLPPLALP
-649 KTFPVTKES
+649 VTPEK
-658 ETLNLQALVSLSPSV
+658 ETLRLSALVTLSQSV

-683 DPEYGTNR
+683 DPVYGVNR
-691 RALVQGL
+691 RALVRAL
-698 LGRYTAF
+698 LGRYTS

>member
-15 ARFLVEEVKLREPFA
+15 ARFLVEDVRRNVLFGDFLAKFGFA
-30 VMLENVGLPDAP
+30 DAS
-42 FVTFD
+42 FVSFD

-53 FLVRN
+53 FWVSDL
-58 LEPTLPERS
+58 PATLPPRS

-81 VAKFQARYDN
+81 VAKFREKYAD
-91 AAFSVAETPK
+91 ATFSVTETPK

-155 MLDDQVLPGGGF
+155 MLDDQVLPGGLF

-182 GPRILAYSNL
+182 GPRILPYSNL

-198 LNGAPDVSVTP
+198 LNGAPDVPVTP
-209 ATYQGILKENGII
+209 LTYQDALRQHGII
-222 VDNQDRLRKMNEWA
+222 ASSRERRHHMISLVVNQCKQHRGIMFSPDTYLFMEVNG
-236 CSLCEK
+236 LI
-242 NRVPVPKGFPMDP
+242 D
-255 TNILLDMHVSKLVD
+255 H
-269 YPAPFI
+269 PAPFI
-275 GRIDA
+275 GQIDA

-297 QKYFATE
+297 QKYFATQ
-304 HTDGALAP
+304 HGDGALAP
-312 YFVGVANRVDPNVP
+312 YFVGVANRVDPDVP

-388 QALAPVVAGLVQG
+388 LALAPVVAGLVQG

-562 TITVLTENADIPLDI
+562 TITFLTENADIPLDI

-621 DDTAPVDA
+621 DDTAPVDE
-629 ALLRDPLEQ
+629 ALLKDPLEK
-638 QVYHDMQALPP
+638 QVYQGMQSLPP
-649 KTFPVTKES
+649 ITLPVTKEA
-658 ETLNLQALVSLSPSV
+658 ETLRLQALVSLSPSV

-691 RALVQGL
+691 RALVRAL
-698 LGRYTAF
+698 LGRYTSF

>member
-15 ARFLVEEVKLREPFA
+15 ARFLVEDVRRNVLFRDFLAKFGFA
-30 VMLENVGLPDAP
+30 DAS
-42 FVTFD
+42 FVSFD

-53 FLVRN
+53 FWVSDL
-58 LEPTLPERS
+58 PATLPPRS

-81 VAKFQARYDN
+81 VAKFREKYAD
-91 AAFSVAETPK
+91 AVFSVVDTPK
-101 GAFHIATLTTPP
+101 GAFHIATVTTPP

-155 MLDDQVLPGGGF
+155 MVGDHVLPGGLF

-182 GPRILAYSNL
+182 GPRILPYGNL

-198 LNGAPDVSVTP
+198 LNGAPDIPVTP
-209 ATYQGILKENGII
+209 LTYRHALENKGILVDDRHNQMVQKI
-222 VDNQDRLRKMNEWA
+222 VA
-236 CSLCEK
+236 LCK
-242 NRVPVPKGFPMDP
+242 TNNVPLPDGFPMDP
-255 TNILLDMHVSKLVD
+255 MDIFLDLHVSKLVD

-304 HTDGALAP
+304 HSDGALAP

-326 QGIVQGNERVLR
+326 QGIIHGNERVLR

-348 ETDLKQPLESYN
+348 ETDLKQPLASYN

-388 QALAPVVAGLVQG
+388 QALAPVVAPLVQG

-428 LQGQVGSFYAHHQGE
+428 LQGQVGSFYAQHQGE

-452 TQYRLEH
+452 TQYRLEQ
-459 YSTQLS
+459 SPNPLS
-465 SRFWGDFPLAT
+465 SWFLRDVPLTT

-521 HIPSFDVASVKN
+521 VVPAFDLAVVKN
-533 NAMMHHYPEAQKS
+533 TATMHHYPESQKP
-546 FSESV
+546 FADAI
-551 FQDVQAFLLDK
+551 FQNVQAFLLDK
-562 TITVLTENADIPLDI
+562 AITFLTENADIPLDI

-599 LADFPHRE
+599 LGAFPHRE
-607 TLQATIIRLKGLCG
+607 TLQATITRLRGLCG
-621 DDTAPVDA
+621 DDTATVDE
-629 ALLRDPLEQ
+629 ALLLDPLEK
-638 QVYHDMQALPP
+638 QVYQGMKALPP
-649 KTFPVTKES
+649 MTHPVTADA
-658 ETLNLQALVSLSPSV
+658 ETQRLKALVSLSPSV
-673 NAMLDALRIN
+673 NAMLDALRVN

-691 RALVQGL
+691 RALVRGL
-698 LGRYTAF
+698 LGLYTAF